1 MGLKDLLFDYYMRIS
16 YAEPVGE
23 CHYTIRCIPAETDR
37 QRPGQ
42 MEMEILPEDNHT
54 LGEDSFGNRLIMG
67 RVDADHDSF
76 LFHNML
82 SDFFIIMVNICYK
95 HIATNSCI

>member
-16 YAEPVGE
+16 YAEPVGV

-42 MEMEILPEDNHT
+42 MEIEILPEDNHT
-54 LGEDSFGNRLIMG
+54 LGEDSFGNRLIMEIG
-67 RVDADHDSF
+67 RAHV
-76 LFHNML
+76 
-82 SDFFIIMVNICYK
+82 
-95 HIATNSCI
+95 